1 MEHFIINGGR
11 SLAGEIEVSG
21 SKNALL
27 PILAATLL
35 TAEPCEIE
43 NAPLIQDGENTLN
56 IIQGLGV
63 KVVRQGKKVLID
75 SAGLNSFTPSAETVR
90 KFRGSILFAGAL
102 LGRCG
107 KVVMPYP
114 GGDIIGSRPLDVHL
128 EAFRALGADIGE
140 TPDHFLKIEA
150 PRLKGAKIVLSEISV
165 TATENALLA
174 SVLAE
179 GETIIKL
186 AATEPHIQDLAA
198 FLRKMGAK
206 IEGAGTNIIRV
217 QGVKKLNAASHGIIP
232 DSDEAMS
239 LAVLAAATR
248 SDVLIKK
255 IEPEFLDAGLQK
267 LKAMAVNFE
276 LGKDWLR
283 IKKPA
288 GLYRVSK
295 IQSGLY
301 PKLMTDQIPPLAVLA
316 TQASGVSLIHEWMYE
331 GRLGYINELIKMG
344 ANAVILDPHRALI
357 IGPTPLR
364 GNEVNTLDVRSGMTM
379 IIAALVAEGESIL
392 NEASHI
398 DRGYE
403 KIEERLQKL
412 GADIIRKI
420 T

>member
-1 MEHFIINGGR
+1 MEHFIIKGGR

-35 TAEPCEIE
+35 TVEPCEIE

-56 IIQGLGV
+56 IIQGLGA

-75 SAGLNSFTPSAETVR
+75 SAGLNSFTPLAETVR

-128 EAFRALGADIGE
+128 EAFRALGSDVSE
-140 TPDHFLKIEA
+140 TQDRLLKIEA
-150 PRLKGAKIVLSEISV
+150 AKLKGAKIILSEISV

-186 AATEPHIQDLAA
+186 AATEPHVQDLAA
-198 FLRKMGAK
+198 FLGKMGAK
-206 IEGAGTNIIRV
+206 IEGAGTNTIRV
-217 QGVKKLNAASHGIIP
+217 QGVKKLYGVKHAIIP

-239 LAVLAAATR
+239 LAVLAAATH
-248 SDVLIKK
+248 SDVLIKR

-276 LGKDWLR
+276 LGNDWLQ
-283 IKKPA
+283 IKKPT
-288 GLYRVSK
+288 GLYQTSK

-331 GRLGYINELIKMG
+331 GRLGYISELIKMG

-364 GNEVNTLDVRSGMTM
+364 GSEIKALDVRSGMTL
-379 IIAALVAEGESIL
+379 IIAALVAEGESVL
-392 NEASHI
+392 NEAFHI

-412 GADIIRKI
+412 GADIERRA
-420 T
+420 

>member
-1 MEHFIINGGR
+1 MEHFLIKGGR
-11 SLAGEIEVSG
+11 PLAGEIEVSG
-21 SKNALL
+21 SKNAFL
-27 PILAATLL
+27 PVLAAALL
-35 TAEPCEIE
+35 TDESCRIE
-43 NAPLIQDGENTLN
+43 NIPLIQDGENALA
-56 IIQGLGV
+56 ILEGLGA
-63 KVVRQGKKVLID
+63 KITRQGKGVLIN
-75 SAGLNSFTPSAETVR
+75 SSGLNSFAPAAEIVR

-128 EAFRALGADIGE
+128 EAFRALGADISE

-150 PRLKGAKIVLSEISV
+150 SKLKGNKIVFSEISV

-174 SVLAE
+174 GVLAE
-179 GETIIKL
+179 GETVIKM
-186 AATEPHIQDLAA
+186 AATEPHVQDLAD
-198 FLRKMGAK
+198 FLNEMGAK
-206 IEGAGTNIIRV
+206 IEGAGTNIIRIR
-217 QGVKKLNAASHGIIP
+217 GVKKLHAAEHVIIP

-239 LAVLAAATR
+239 LATLAAATR
-248 SDVLIKK
+248 SDILIKK
-255 IEPEFLDAGLQK
+255 IEPEFLDSGLEK

-276 LGKDWLR
+276 LGNDWLH
-283 IKKPA
+283 IKKPI
-288 GLYRVSK
+288 GLYQASK

-344 ANAVILDPHRALI
+344 ANAVALDPHRALI

-364 GNEVNTLDVRSGMTM
+364 GNEVKALDVRSGMTM
-379 IIAALVAEGESIL
+379 IIAALVAEGESTL
-392 NEASHI
+392 NEAFHI

-412 GADIIRKI
+412 GADIVRKA
-420 T
+420 

>member
-1 MEHFIINGGR
+1 MERFIIKGGR
-11 SLAGEIEVSG
+11 PLKGEIEVSG
-21 SKNALL
+21 SKNAFL

-35 TAEPCEIE
+35 TAEPCQIE
-43 NAPLIQDGENTLN
+43 NSPLIQDGENALA
-56 IIQGLGV
+56 ILQGLGA
-63 KVVRQGKKVLID
+63 KINRQGKKVLIN
-75 SAGLNSFTPSAETVR
+75 SSGLNSFMPSAEIVR

-107 KVVMPYP
+107 KVMMPYP
-114 GGDIIGSRPLDVHL
+114 GGDIIGSRPLDVHM
-128 EAFRALGADIGE
+128 EAFRVLGADISE

-150 PRLKGAKIVLSEISV
+150 PKLIGAKITLSEISV

-174 SVLAE
+174 GVLAE

-186 AATEPHIQDLAA
+186 AATEPHVQDLAN
-198 FLRKMGAK
+198 FLKKMGAK
-206 IEGAGTNIIRV
+206 IEGAGTNTIHI
-217 QGVKKLNAASHGIIP
+217 QGVKKLNAASHVIIP

-248 SDVLIKK
+248 SDVLVKK
-255 IEPEFLDAGLQK
+255 INPEFLDSGLQK

-276 LGKDWLR
+276 LGGDWLR
-283 IKKPA
+283 VKKPI
-288 GLYRVSK
+288 GLYKASK

-316 TQASGVSLIHEWMYE
+316 TQALGVSLIHEWMYE

-344 ANAVILDPHRALI
+344 ANAVLLDPHRALI

-364 GNEVNTLDVRSGMTM
+364 GNGIKALDVRSGMTM
-379 IIAALVAEGESIL
+379 VIAALAAEGESVL
-392 NEASHI
+392 NEAFHI

-412 GADIIRKI
+412 GADIVRK
-420 T
+420 TT